1 MTKQYILKA
10 ETKNI
15 GTAYFVNDCNL
26 VFKKELAKTFPC
38 VEEAEDHMGYFKRIF
53 CGETPK
59 FSIEEV

>member
-10 ETKNI
+10 DTKNI

-26 VFKKELAKTFPC
+26 VFKKELAKTFPNR
-38 VEEAEDHMGYFKRIF
+38 EEAEDHMGYFKRIF
-53 CGETPK
+53 SGDKPK